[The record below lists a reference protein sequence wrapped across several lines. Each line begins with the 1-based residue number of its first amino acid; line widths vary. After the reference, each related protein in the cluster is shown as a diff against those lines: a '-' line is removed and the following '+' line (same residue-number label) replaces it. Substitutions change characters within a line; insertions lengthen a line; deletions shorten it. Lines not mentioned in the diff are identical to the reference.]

1 MFDPFFVVA
10 LLLHSN
16 PVIAMEARMT
26 GRTIDELV
34 IGDRAEL
41 TCSINAD
48 LVASFVTISG
58 DHNPLH
64 HDAEFAASTSF
75 GVPIAPGILTA
86 AFISAVIG
94 TELPGPGAVY
104 LSQSLKFLRPV
115 MVNDTITTRVEV
127 TEVIPGRNR
136 VCLRTECVN
145 GRGEPVLT
153 GEAWVMPAKAAQ
165 SRERRIEPA
174 VALARAA

>member
-1 MFDPFFVVA
+1 MFDPLFVVA
-10 LLLHSN
+10 LLLHCN

-34 IGDRAEL
+34 IGDR
-41 TCSINAD
+41 
-48 LVASFVTISG
+48 
-58 DHNPLH
+58 DHNPLL
-64 HDAEFAASTSF
+64 HDAECAASTSF
-75 GVPIAPGILTA
+75 GEPIAPGILTA
-86 AFISAVIG
+86 AFISAVVG

-136 VCLRTECVN
+136 V
-145 GRGEPVLT
+145 LT
-153 GEAWVMPAKAAQ
+153 GEAW

>member
-1 MFDPFFVVA
+1 
-10 LLLHSN
+10 
-16 PVIAMEARMT
+16 MT

-34 IGDRAEL
+34 IGDR
-41 TCSINAD
+41 
-48 LVASFVTISG
+48 

-75 GVPIAPGILTA
+75 GEPIAPGILTA

-153 GEAWVMPAKAAQ
+153 GEAW

>member
-1 MFDPFFVVA
+1 
-10 LLLHSN
+10 
-16 PVIAMEARMT
+16 MT

-34 IGDRAEL
+34 IGDR
-41 TCSINAD
+41 
-48 LVASFVTISG
+48 
-58 DHNPLH
+58 DHIPLL
-64 HDAEFAASTSF
+64 HDAECAASTSF
-75 GVPIAPGILTA
+75 GEPIAPGILTA

-153 GEAWVMPAKAAQ
+153 GEAW

>member
-1 MFDPFFVVA
+1 
-10 LLLHSN
+10 
-16 PVIAMEARMT
+16 MT

-41 TCSINAD
+41 RCSINAN

-58 DHNPLH
+58 DYNPLH
-64 HDAEFAASTSF
+64 HDAAFAASTSF
-75 GVPIAPGILTA
+75 GEPIAPGILTA

-94 TELPGPGAVY
+94 SDLPGPGAVY

-115 MVNDTITTRVEV
+115 KLNDTVTARVEV
-127 TEVIPGRNR
+127 AEVVRARNR

-145 GRGEPVLT
+145 DSGELVVT
-153 GEAWVMPAKAAQ
+153 GEAWVMPARAAA
-165 SRERRIEPA
+165 SHDRGIEPA
-174 VALARAA
+174 VTLARAA

>member
-1 MFDPFFVVA
+1 
-10 LLLHSN
+10 
-16 PVIAMEARMT
+16 MT
-26 GRTIDELV
+26 GRTFDELV
-34 IGDRAEL
+34 IGDR
-41 TCSINAD
+41 
-48 LVASFVTISG
+48 

-75 GVPIAPGILTA
+75 GEPIAPGILTA
-86 AFISAVIG
+86 AFISAVVG

-153 GEAWVMPAKAAQ
+153 GEAW

>member
-75 GVPIAPGILTA
+75 GEPIAPGILTA
-86 AFISAVIG
+86 AFSSAVIG

-115 MVNDTITTRVEV
+115 MVNDTITTRVEAP
-127 TEVIPGRNR
+127 EFSPGRNGVSR
-136 VCLRTECVN
+136 RGEWVK
-145 GRGEPVLT
+145 GRGEPVL
-153 GEAWVMPAKAAQ
+153 GGGGWVMPARAGE
-165 SRERRIEPA
+165 SGGRRIDPA